1 MSVTRSIAQRLTNA
15 YVVTQDSNNG
25 ESGAYYFTPSRVADF
40 LADNA
45 SDITQ
50 LGSHLIIQSSDI
62 DDVMDNLTTSGIFD
76 NRRSLIDMG
85 KEYVIGTEQD
95 ARLLVLRL
103 VRSQE
108 TVSDGSGYTYGYI
121 VVESNSYDIGN
132 SNMGRF
138 TVRVARC

>member
-15 YVVTQDSNNG
+15 YVVTHDERNDEKG
-25 ESGAYYFTPSRVADF
+25 PYYFTPSRMAEF

-50 LGSHLIIQSSDI
+50 LGSHLIINSNDI
-62 DDVMDNLTTSGIFD
+62 NNVMDNLTSDVRFE

-85 KEYVIGTEQD
+85 KQYVIGTEQD

-121 VVESNSYDIGN
+121 TVESNSYDIGN

-138 TVRVARC
+138 TIRVARC

>member
-15 YVVTQDSNNG
+15 YVVTQDTGNG
-25 ESGAYYFTPSRVADF
+25 EYGAYYFTPSDIAEF

-45 SDITQ
+45 SNITQ
-50 LGSHLIIQSSDI
+50 LGSHLIIHSNNI
-62 DDVMDNLTTSGIFD
+62 DNVMDNLNSSGRFN

-121 VVESNSYDIGN
+121 TIESNSYDIGN

-138 TVRVARC
+138 TIRVARC

>member
-1 MSVTRSIAQRLTNA
+1 MSVTRSIAQRLTNT
-15 YVVTQDSNNG
+15 YVVTQDENQG
-25 ESGAYYFTPSRVADF
+25 EWGAYYFTPSRMADF

-45 SDITQ
+45 SSITQ
-50 LGSHLIIQSSDI
+50 LGSHLIINSNNI
-62 DDVMDNLTTSGIFD
+62 DNIMDNLNTSGRFE

-121 VVESNSYDIGN
+121 VVESNSYDIGSSN
-132 SNMGRF
+132 SGRF
-138 TVRVARC
+138 TIRVARC

>member
-1 MSVTRSIAQRLTNA
+1 MSVTRSIAQRLTNT
-15 YVVTQDSNNG
+15 YVVTQDENQGAN
-25 ESGAYYFTPSRVADF
+25 GAYYFTPSRVADF
-40 LADNA
+40 LAENA
-45 SDITQ
+45 SSITQ
-50 LGSHLIIQSSDI
+50 LGSHLIIHSSDI
-62 DDVMDNLTTSGIFD
+62 HDIMNDLTNSGIFQ

-121 VVESNSYDIGN
+121 VVESNSYDIGTAN
-132 SNMGRF
+132 LGRF

>member
-15 YVVTQDSNNG
+15 YVVTQDENNG
-25 ESGAYYFTPSRVADF
+25 EYGAYYFTPSDIADF

-45 SDITQ
+45 SSITQ
-50 LGSHLIIQSSDI
+50 LGSHLIINSSDI
-62 DDVMDNLTTSGIFD
+62 DNVMDNLETSGRFS

-121 VVESNSYDIGN
+121 VVESNSYDIGT
-132 SNMGRF
+132 SNAGRF
-138 TVRVARC
+138 TIRVARC